1 MASSEPTTSITA
13 FARLVPTVNQTI
25 SGNLVF
31 VQKDGSV
38 TLSLE
43 LTGAAPNSTHG
54 FHLHGFGDTSDNKAA
69 NMFGHFNPTGVPH
82 GCPEAGQESP
92 IQLKTG
98 FHLGDLGSI
107 TADESGSVKQ
117 TWISNE
123 LSLDDASAKG
133 FVLGR
138 GVVVHSAVDD
148 CTTQPTGNSGARLAQ
163 GVVTTGEGNPFITKN
178 AAASSKDNAIVV
190 FDGKVVS
197 GTVIAKK
204 AAASDDFAF
213 LYNLTGLSAST
224 DFVVGVNGYT
234 GGKECKDQIFSI
246 KSDAKGAAAGSSSVS
261 GFAPG
266 LASILGQTLLI
277 EKADC
282 KPFATSPIG
291 ARNATLDAVPAP
303 PATVSP
309 VPPSSGGSATTSGG
323 SATTSAAGS
332 QATTAGNSTKSYA
345 AQDPRTLLSETP
357 RQRSVGASLMLVIG
371 AALLLL

>member
-13 FARLVPTVNQTI
+13 FARLVPTVDQTI

-38 TLSLE
+38 TISLE

-54 FHLHGFGDTSDNKAA
+54 FHLHGFGDTSDNKGA

-82 GCPEAGQESP
+82 GCPEAGQNSP

-117 TWISNE
+117 SWISTE

-138 GVVVHSAVDD
+138 GVIVHSAVDD

-163 GVVTTGEGNPFITKN
+163 GVITTGEGNAFTVKN
-178 AAASSKDNAIVV
+178 VATSSKDNAIAV

-213 LYNLTGLSAST
+213 LYNLTGLPEST

-234 GGKECKDQIFSI
+234 GGKECKDQLFNI
-246 KSDAKGAAAGSSSVS
+246 KSDAKGAAAGSSSAS

-291 ARNATLDAVPAP
+291 ARNATLDAAPAP
-303 PATVSP
+303 PATASP
-309 VPPSSGGSATTSGG
+309 VPPSSGGSATTS
-323 SATTSAAGS
+323 ATGTE
-332 QATTAGNSTKSYA
+332 ATTAGKSTKSY

-357 RQRSVGASLMLVIG
+357 RQASVGASLMLVIG

>member
-1 MASSEPTTSITA
+1 MATSEPTPSITA

-25 SGNLVF
+25 SGNLVL

-38 TLSLE
+38 TLSLD

-54 FHLHGFGDTSDNKAA
+54 FHLHGFGDTSDNKGA

-82 GCPEAGQESP
+82 GCPEAGQGSP
-92 IQLKTG
+92 IKLKTG
-98 FHLGDLGSI
+98 FHLGDMGSI

-117 TWISNE
+117 TWISTE

-138 GVVVHSAVDD
+138 GVIVHSAVDD

-163 GVVTTGEGNPFITKN
+163 GVVTTGEDNAFMTKN
-178 AAASSKDNAIVV
+178 APATSKDDAIVV
-190 FDGKVVS
+190 FDGKVVG

-204 AAASDDFAF
+204 PTASDDFAF
-213 LYNLTGLSAST
+213 LYNLTGLSPST
-224 DFVVGVNGYT
+224 DLIVAVDGYT
-234 GGKECKDQIFSI
+234 GGKDCKDQIFSI
-246 KSDAKGAAAGSSSVS
+246 KSDDKGAASGSISVG

-266 LASILGQTLLI
+266 LASILGQTLSI
-277 EKADC
+277 EKSDC

-291 ARNATLDAVPAP
+291 ARNATLDAAPAP
-303 PATVSP
+303 PATAS
-309 VPPSSGGSATTSGG
+309 PSSGGGA
-323 SATTSAAGS
+323 SATTSAAGTK
-332 QATTAGNSTKSYA
+332 ATTGANNTKTYA
-345 AQDPRTLLSETP
+345 AQDPRTLLSETA
-357 RQRSVGASLMLVIG
+357 RQISVGASLILVIG